1 MRSLC
6 SPVVSVG
13 LRLVF
18 CGVAVL
24 VCVSAAASL
33 AVGGEPILSLPGSG
47 LPLSFHVDLPDGL
60 EKPAGGVCLI
70 EAGEPDLRPAVQLVP
85 SVTAAGLPDERRLAL
100 AGTIAPGSHAERQRR
115 FRLAGGEPAKPE
127 SQTAAFEI
135 VEAGDASLRVL
146 DGGKP
151 VFVYN
156 FATITNHAVP
166 EADHRRSRSCYIH
179 PVHGL
184 DGEILTDDFPKDHY
198 HHHGIFWTWPHVAV
212 DGREHDLWAGDSIR
226 QQFVRWLARQT
237 GPAAAVLGVE
247 NGWFVGDQKVLTE
260 RVWMRAYHVAGQ
272 WRALDIEL
280 FLIPSGRPITL
291 RGAEGKSYGGLT
303 IRFAPQSPAV
313 ITVPSGTIQQDLTTT
328 ILRWADLSARMS
340 GSENT
345 SGAAVFI
352 SPDHPDYPPTWLLRH
367 YGPLCVGWPGVEPQ
381 TLAADRPVRLA
392 YRIGI
397 HRGEASTAE
406 LARLY
411 EAYLAGQK
419 ASWLD

>member
-1 MRSLC
+1 MKPGCFPVLSDRFRSVLWRAA
-6 SPVVSVG
+6 VVA
-13 LRLVF
+13 
-18 CGVAVL
+18 CIP
-24 VCVSAAASL
+24 AAASL
-33 AVGGEPILSLPGSG
+33 AGGGEPMLSLPGSN
-47 LPLSFHVDLPDGL
+47 LPLSFHVDLPGGV
-60 EKPAGGVCLI
+60 EEPAGGACLI
-70 EAGEPDLRPAVQLVP
+70 EAGESDLRPAVQLVP
-85 SVTAAGLPDERRLAL
+85 SVTAAGLPDPRRLAL
-100 AGTIAPGSHAERQRR
+100 VGTIAPGSRADRR
-115 FRLAGGEPAKPE
+115 RCFRLAGGETAKPE
-127 SQTAAFEI
+127 SQTAGFEF

-146 DGGKP
+146 DDGKP

-156 FATITNHAVP
+156 FGTMTNPAVP
-166 EADHRRSRSCYIH
+166 AADHRRSRSCYIH
-179 PVHGL
+179 PVHGV

-226 QQFVRWLARQT
+226 QQFVRWLARRA
-237 GPAAAVLGVE
+237 GPVAAVLGVE
-247 NGWFVGDQKVLTE
+247 NGWFVGDRKVITE
-260 RVWMRAYHVAGQ
+260 RVWMRAYQVAGQ

-280 FLIPSGRPITL
+280 FLIPNGSPVTL

-328 ILRWADLSARMS
+328 ILRWADLTARMR
-340 GSENT
+340 GSQNR

-352 SPDHPDYPPTWLLRH
+352 APDHPDYPPTWLLRH

-381 TLAADRPVRLA
+381 MLAADRPIRLA

-406 LARLY
+406 LARAY
-411 EAYLAGQK
+411 DAYLAGQK